1 MSKIH
6 AEDDKTI
13 KDLLESNSL
22 VFKIPINQRKFSW
35 ENEQLEMF
43 WEDLK
48 YIIEHE
54 GRHYLGVLSLI
65 IKENADINFNCYE
78 IIDGQQRMTTIVLLV
93 SALRDVYCGLRDESK
108 AKKIQENFLS
118 SLSTRKCCNKLEV
131 SKLDSFTFNKIVN
144 INVGEGTEIL
154 LHDCYEIESRRNKYR
169 MFNIGQSDFLNYKM
183 YDAYKYFFNEIVY
196 EVEKRKTMEEKK
208 NYLLDV
214 EEALSKLDVILIKSE
229 DIESMFLF
237 FESLN
242 NRGLQLS
249 KMDIVR
255 NTLLKIVAE
264 KYSKYLAEFGDL
276 WDELIV
282 NLDGYDEIKFLKYY
296 FMCTSDNKIIQEKE
310 LPKYYERY
318 FRKFVSKNDLKMEI
332 EKMIEYSLIYIEL
345 FTKEEV
351 STSDSMHK
359 RNIKM
364 INQLGQ
370 QACHS
375 FLMEYIYW
383 VNESDRL
390 DKISNLIENMMFR
403 RIICAKST
411 KQLDGIFRNMIKQ
424 RSVNEFNQKHEFC
437 DEKIIEA
444 IQENTPSDIEF
455 SSMLKERIW
464 EKNDITSYFFRKI
477 EYKLSGHSSSKEFV
491 IKSRKEVHIEH
502 ILPINFKSDWP
513 EYLGLN
519 KDKSKYDILNS
530 KLGNLILLE
539 FDINTSIKDSL
550 FNIKIEKYK
559 KSKLEQVKDVVKKHS
574 RWNENEINLRT
585 DELINMGLDIW
596 KIS

>member
-22 VFKIPINQRKFSW
+22 IFKIPINQRKFSW
-35 ENEQLEMF
+35 GNEQLEMF
-43 WEDLK
+43 WDDLK
-48 YIIEHE
+48 SIIEND

-65 IKENADINFNCYE
+65 IKENVDITFNCYE

-93 SALRDVYCGLRDESK
+93 SALRDIYYSLRDESK
-108 AKKIQENFLS
+108 AKKIQENYLS
-118 SLSTRKCCNKLEV
+118 SLSTRKCYNKLEA
-131 SKLDSFTFNKIVN
+131 SKLDSFTFTKIVN
-144 INVGEGTEIL
+144 INVGDGTEIL
-154 LHDCYEIESRRNKYR
+154 LEDCYDIEPKRNKCR
-169 MFNIGQSDFLNYKM
+169 VFDIEESDFINYKM
-183 YDAYKYFFNEIVY
+183 YDTYRYFFNEIMAEIDKKQTV
-196 EVEKRKTMEEKK
+196 EEKK

-214 EEALSKLDVILIKSE
+214 EESLSKLDVILIKSE

-264 KYSKYLAEFGDL
+264 KYSQYLSEFGDL
-276 WDELIV
+276 WDELVI

-296 FMCTSDNKIIQEKE
+296 FMCTSQNKIIQEKE
-310 LPKYYERY
+310 LPKYYEQY
-318 FRKFVSKNDLKMEI
+318 FRKFTSRNDLKNEI
-332 EKMIEYSLIYIEL
+332 QKMIKYSLIYIEL

-351 STSDSMHK
+351 STSDSIYK

-375 FLMEYIYW
+375 FLMDYMYW
-383 VNESDRL
+383 VKESNRL
-390 DKISNLIENMMFR
+390 DNISNLIENMMFR

-411 KQLDGIFRNMIKQ
+411 KQLDGIFRDIIKG
-424 RSVNEFNQKHEFC
+424 RKLNESNQKYEFS
-437 DEKIIEA
+437 DEKIIEE
-444 IQENTPSDIEF
+444 IKSNTPSNIEF
-455 SSMLKERIW
+455 VNMLNERIW
-464 EKNDITSYFFRKI
+464 EKNDITSYFLRKI
-477 EYKLSGHSSSKEFV
+477 EYELTGNSGSREFV
-491 IKSRKEVHIEH
+491 IRARKEVHIEH
-502 ILPINFKSDWP
+502 IIPSNFQSKWSKQ
-513 EYLGLN
+513 LGLEN
-519 KDKSKYDILNS
+519 DKPKYDILNS
-530 KLGNLILLE
+530 KIGNLILLE

-550 FNIKIEKYK
+550 FNIKVEKYK
-559 KSKLEQVKDVVKKHS
+559 ESTLEQVKEFIN
-574 RWNENEINLRT
+574 RYNNWNEYQVNDRT
-585 DELINMGLDIW
+585 QLLSSKSLDIW
-596 KIS
+596 KI